1 MRKLH
6 LMIAVVATTCLPALA
21 EELEEVASCGYVGA
35 AGGLLLPGNGN
46 SLRRAALVTAR
57 GGWYVDEY
65 LAFEAEAVC
74 APNVS
79 SGDGNTPVWG
89 GSVQALWH
97 LSGWEAFDKLFG
109 CERFAPFL
117 TCGMQAL
124 CAPRHVFA
132 DGSHRTGIG
141 PSAGFGAFYHLTDNW
156 SLRAEARAALAVD
169 SPCGMTY
176 ALLAGLQYSFG
187 D

>member
-1 MRKLH
+1 MQKFVL
-6 LMIAVVATTCLPALA
+6 LSVLAAATLLPVPA
-21 EELEEVASCGYVGA
+21 EEVDDEISYGYVGA

-46 SLRRAALVTAR
+46 GLRRAALVAAR
-57 GGWYVDEY
+57 GGWYADEY
-65 LAFEAEAVC
+65 LAFEAEALC
-74 APNVS
+74 APHAASDV
-79 SGDGNTPVWG
+79 GGTAVWG

-117 TCGMQAL
+117 TCGVQAL

-132 DGSHRTGIG
+132 DGSHQTGIG
-141 PSAGFGAFYHLTDNW
+141 PAAGVGAFYHLTDNW
-156 SLRAEARAALAVD
+156 SLRADARAALAVD

-176 ALLAGLQYSFG
+176 ALLAGLQCSFG

>member
-1 MRKLH
+1 MRKLV
-6 LMIAVVATTCLPALA
+6 LLSALVAITVLPASA
-21 EELEEVASCGYVGA
+21 EEVDDGVSYGYVGA

-46 SLRRAALVTAR
+46 GLKRAALVAAR

-65 LAFEAEAVC
+65 LAFEAEALC
-74 APNVS
+74 APHAAS
-79 SGDGNTPVWG
+79 DAGGTAVWG

-97 LSGWEAFDKLFG
+97 VSGWEAFDKLFG

-117 TCGMQAL
+117 TCSAQAL

-132 DGSHRTGIG
+132 DDSHRTGIG
-141 PSAGFGAFYHLTDNW
+141 PSVGLGAFYHLTDNW

-187 D
+187 Y

>member
-1 MRKLH
+1 MRKFVLISA
-6 LMIAVVATTCLPALA
+6 LAATAFLPAFA
-21 EELEEVASCGYVGA
+21 EEVDDGVTSGYVGA
-35 AGGLLLPGNGN
+35 AGGMLLPGNGN
-46 SLRRAALVTAR
+46 GLKRAALVAAR
-57 GGWYVDEY
+57 GGWYLDEH
-65 LAFEAEAVC
+65 LAVEAEALC
-74 APNVS
+74 APHAS
-79 SGDGNTPVWG
+79 SDVGGTVVWG

-117 TCGMQAL
+117 TCGAQAL

-132 DGSHRTGIG
+132 DASHRTGIG
-141 PSAGFGAFYHLTDNW
+141 PSVGFGAFYHLTDNW

-169 SPCGMTY
+169 SPCGMDY
-176 ALLAGLQYSFG
+176 SILAGVQYSFG